1 MNKYSTFFPK
11 VKTSEIAHDL
21 YLSRKFYFNF

>member
-1 MNKYSTFFPK
+1 MNKYTFFLK